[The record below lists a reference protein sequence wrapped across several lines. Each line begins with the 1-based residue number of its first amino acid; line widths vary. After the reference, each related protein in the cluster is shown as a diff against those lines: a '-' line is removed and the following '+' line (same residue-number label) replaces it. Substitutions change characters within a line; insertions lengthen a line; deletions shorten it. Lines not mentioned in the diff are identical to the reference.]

1 MSQIP
6 QPVPLRLI
14 MPPVLPPTATPFIA
28 WLEMPDP
35 IPSLKNITNSDIYI
49 AAIKTHL
56 YKSEK
61 PMLREEDL
69 GKAIVNQH
77 RLLTAYMSDHIEQ
90 MPPWARMMEQ
100 HLQANT
106 DLNKEELRCSIA
118 GVRLDLVQAKKD
130 LQTKI
135 NEVKTT
141 LTQAKKDLQGKIQE
155 VRAELTQVNEKVQSL
170 SSRIINIEI
179 LTARAHNLSCGDD
192 NDHTYVIISSPTG
205 HLPCQEAFCQG
216 NQELPPLYCA
226 NDFWNLNDVQ
236 LDAYLQGYAIQ
247 CNWQLTR
254 CEEKL
259 SMLRPLRDCTL
270 GVQNADNSNGSKVDF
285 GIKPRSFCTKDM
297 QENLLWYFQM
307 YLEPENG

>member
-6 QPVPLRLI
+6 QPVPLRPI
-14 MPPVLPPTATPFIA
+14 MPPVLPPTAAPFIA
-28 WLEMPDP
+28 RLEMPDP
-35 IPSLKNITNSDIYI
+35 IPSLKNITNSDIYV

-56 YKSEK
+56 YGSEK
-61 PMLREEDL
+61 PTLGEEDL

-77 RLLTAYMSDHIEQ
+77 RLLTAHTSDHIEQ

-100 HLQANT
+100 RLQANT
-106 DLNKEELRCSIA
+106 DSNKEEMRCSIA

-130 LQTKI
+130 IQTKI

-155 VRAELTQVNEKVQSL
+155 VRAELTQVDEKVQSL

-179 LTARAHNLSCGDD
+179 LTARAHNLSCGDG
-192 NDHTYVIISSPTG
+192 NDHAYIIISSPTG

-216 NQELPPLYCA
+216 NQELPPLHCA
-226 NDFWNLNDVQ
+226 DDFWNLDDVQ

-247 CNWQLTR
+247 CNRRLTR
-254 CEEKL
+254 CKEKL
-259 SMLRPLRDCTL
+259 SMLRYYVGCKAPL
-270 GVQNADNSNGSKVDF
+270 
-285 GIKPRSFCTKDM
+285 
-297 QENLLWYFQM
+297 
-307 YLEPENG
+307 